1 MTRASRFASLAFA
14 VLAALALAG
23 CDDKPKPFQG
33 WVEADLIFVGPD
45 EAGRVDTL
53 TVREGDAIE
62 AGKPLLSVDA
72 DLQKADL
79 AAAEASLA
87 NARQVFQRAE
97 HLLKTATG
105 TQRDFDAAKAALR
118 EAESRVASSQTRLAR
133 RSLASPVSGVVQKVY
148 FRPGEMV
155 AAGRPVV
162 AILPPG
168 NVKVRFFVPE
178 PILARVAYGDE
189 VTVACDGC
197 GAAMTAKVS
206 FIAASAEYTP
216 PVIYSLDERSKLVY
230 LIEARP
236 ADPTRLRVGQPVDVT
251 LPVREAKP

>member
-1 MTRASRFASLAFA
+1 
-14 VLAALALAG
+14 
-23 CDDKPKPFQG
+23 
-33 WVEADLIFVGPD
+33 
-45 EAGRVDTL
+45 
-53 TVREGDAIE
+53 VREGDAIE

-105 TQRDFDAAKAALR
+105 TQRDFDAAQAALR
-118 EAESRVASSQTRLAR
+118 EAESRVTSSRTRLAR
-133 RSLASPVSGVVQKVY
+133 RSLASPVGGTVQKVY

-178 PILARVAYGDE
+178 PVLARVAYGDE
-189 VTVACDGC
+189 VTVRCDGC
-197 GAAMTAKVS
+197 GAAMSAKVS

-216 PVIYSLDERSKLVY
+216 PVIYSLDERAKLVY

-236 ADPTRLRVGQPVDVT
+236 AEPARLRVGQPVDVT
-251 LPVREAKP
+251 LPDKEAKR